1 MKTKFKALVLALA
14 AGNFLLLNLFF
25 LAPQAASA
33 QAPTNQA
40 NTVTTCTAQT
50 QFCGT
55 KDVYTPGADGGPGPI
70 AYHGPELSITRLLC
84 TPGQAPATGSAAPD
98 ANDLGNCIN
107 KLYRAGGAFAA
118 IAGVFFIALAGYLY
132 ILGGEKGKEKGKEM
146 FLAVIAGL
154 IIIFTSYILLV
165 QINPQSVRFK
175 TIQPPQLSG
184 IPDKYPECN
193 TIRVQGEQCV
203 ISGRISI
210 SDGNGGAIGG
220 QQIQGNGVSCSL
232 GDDNR
237 ASSHA
242 VCHPE
247 YNTVIAA
254 AAAKYGVD
262 PDAVR
267 TVILQESS
275 WSNRGPSENSDPNK
289 QAWGLMQVT
298 KATANSLGCAAA
310 ATTNS
315 ASGDSAN
322 IDCGTKALK
331 DCLSNRRVNGDLKNA
346 FVCYNAGAGALDPS
360 SICSGL
366 ALYQCP
372 FTDSTKTACQED
384 RTASGGWTYK
394 QTRNYAI
401 TAVRWYNEYKQKAC
415 STALRR
421 LYESFLKIAV
431 KKSSAS

>member
-1 MKTKFKALVLALA
+1 MIMKAFRRIFSIIILAQALFLCSAL
-14 AGNFLLLNLFF
+14 F
-25 LAPQAASA
+25 ASA

-40 NTVTTCTAQT
+40 NTVTACTAQT

-203 ISGRISI
+203 ISGQVYSSNGTGGGGTGSTSGVTCSGNLEAIPAGIPHKTTQQICPDMAAKLLELAKIYEPSKWTVASAVRNSGYSLCHYTNGTHTIPVSGGGTKTVNVTQNGNCVDLVITGGDGQQPSSSPGWGELCTAIKQVKGLGIFNEATNSSSCPPYNKSDSTGANLHISY
-210 SDGNGGAIGG
+210 NGG
-220 QQIQGNGVSCSL
+220 
-232 GDDNR
+232 
-237 ASSHA
+237 
-242 VCHPE
+242 
-247 YNTVIAA
+247 
-254 AAAKYGVD
+254 
-262 PDAVR
+262 
-267 TVILQESS
+267 
-275 WSNRGPSENSDPNK
+275 
-289 QAWGLMQVT
+289 
-298 KATANSLGCAAA
+298 
-310 ATTNS
+310 
-315 ASGDSAN
+315 
-322 IDCGTKALK
+322 
-331 DCLSNRRVNGDLKNA
+331 
-346 FVCYNAGAGALDPS
+346 
-360 SICSGL
+360 
-366 ALYQCP
+366 
-372 FTDSTKTACQED
+372 
-384 RTASGGWTYK
+384 
-394 QTRNYAI
+394 
-401 TAVRWYNEYKQKAC
+401 
-415 STALRR
+415 
-421 LYESFLKIAV
+421 
-431 KKSSAS
+431 